1 MLDCHYTEPSQKGRS
16 DAQLSVSDIPE
27 TYFWKISSLADDCGC
42 NVKERTKTSIRVY
55 GKIENLTL
63 FEQEILGIFARL
75 TYLENC
81 LSKS

>member
-42 NVKERTKTSIRVY
+42 NVKERTRTSIVVY
-55 GKIENLTL
+55 GREESLIL
-63 FEQEILGIFARL
+63 FEQEVLGIFARL